1 ANLDW
6 DNGHQERILATVL
19 QMDGR
24 PVEREVAPGPRAED
38 FDTYPAYIH
47 ELVESFEKILEQY
60 PYTKDHGRLVCLLA
74 DARHWADQHE
84 VDFGLCLE
92 LSKELHANQVKEQ
105 AKTPEEE
112 PGPEPGY

>member
-1 ANLDW
+1 
-6 DNGHQERILATVL
+6 
-19 QMDGR
+19 
-24 PVEREVAPGPRAED
+24 
-38 FDTYPAYIH
+38 
-47 ELVESFEKILEQY
+47 
-60 PYTKDHGRLVCLLA
+60 LVCLLA

-84 VDFGLCLE
+84 VAFGLCLE